1 MIKTLMHYFKAFI
14 CLIIYSLIL
23 INPNIFKLKIILQH
37 SEK

>member
-1 MIKTLMHYFKAFI
+1 MIKILMLYFKASV
-14 CLIIYSLIL
+14 CLMIYSLIL